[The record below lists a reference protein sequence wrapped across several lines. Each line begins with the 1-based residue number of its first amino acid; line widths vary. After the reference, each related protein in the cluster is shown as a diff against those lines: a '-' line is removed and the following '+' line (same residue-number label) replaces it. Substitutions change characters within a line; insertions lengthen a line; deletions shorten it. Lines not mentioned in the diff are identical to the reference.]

1 MNKQQEEYEKIRV
14 AGRHRLIGVIVFS
27 AIALILALIF
37 SGNKQDEQ
45 TSKQPVQPNVNISP
59 IGKKETTPTPPPVQ
73 QPTVVETA
81 PVEQVAPVEVT
92 TETAPETA
100 SEPIETDILAPALPN
115 DMNKIEDN
123 QTQTADNNKEIN
135 IPIQTDV
142 IPQQPVETK
151 PADTPKVA
159 EKPKQTET
167 KKTTTAKNTP
177 VVNKNKD
184 KQSAKNTQTAPIVS
198 KSTTS
203 NKSGA
208 IIQAGAFM
216 NATQAES
223 QRARLAQIGIP
234 AQTVR
239 ATTAKGDVYRVRIGP
254 MPSQDAQ
261 QTLNKLRSHGIDGI
275 MVGN

>member
-37 SGNKQDEQ
+37 SGNKQDEK

-59 IGKKETTPTPPPVQ
+59 IGKKETAPPPPQ
-73 QPTVVETA
+73 TQPTVVETA
-81 PVEQVAPVEVT
+81 PVEVA
-92 TETAPETA
+92 TETAPKNQEA
-100 SEPIETDILAPALPN
+100 DVLAPTLPN
-115 DMNKIEDN
+115 DMNKIEE
-123 QTQTADNNKEIN
+123 TQSQPADSNKEIN

-142 IPQQPVETK
+142 IPPQPVEEHK
-151 PADTPKVA
+151 PDDVPQVT
-159 EKPKQTET
+159 EKSKQTET

-184 KQSAKNTQTAPIVS
+184 NKQSAKNTQTAPVVS
-198 KSTTS
+198 KSTS

-216 NATQAES
+216 NASQAES

-239 ATTAKGDVYRVRIGP
+239 ASTAKGDVYRVRIGP

-261 QTLNKLRSHGIDGI
+261 QTLNKLRSHGFDGI